1 MIDGRSVFIIQAK
14 LYLGKKCS
22 RNKKETLLSWEKMKM
37 GIFKKPNFI
46 DIWASELDSKD
57 AAAVTGIN
65 CNFLS

>member
-37 GIFKKPNFI
+37 ETTFY
-46 DIWASELDSKD
+46 
-57 AAAVTGIN
+57 
-65 CNFLS
+65 